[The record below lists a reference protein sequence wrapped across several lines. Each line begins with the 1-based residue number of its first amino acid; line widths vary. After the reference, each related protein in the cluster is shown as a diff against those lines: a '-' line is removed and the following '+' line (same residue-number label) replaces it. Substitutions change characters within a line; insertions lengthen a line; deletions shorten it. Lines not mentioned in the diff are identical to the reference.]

1 MKAGILSDLFRVGV
15 EKPLAYLPLRTVR
28 DICGFEP
35 AFMQGVLERDWHLN
49 TALYSEAEC
58 HIASGALYV
67 WHESSLKHLLDQNT
81 ATLTE
86 AGWPQE
92 PWEFV
97 NCISSHIAPA
107 GTKLFDLIADAYGDK
122 TNPGRT
128 DAPAP

>member
-15 EKPLAYLPLRTVR
+15 EKPLAHLSLRTVR
-28 DICGFEP
+28 DICGFDLP
-35 AFMQGVLERDWHLN
+35 FMRDVLERDWHLN
-49 TALYSEAEC
+49 TALYTEAEC
-58 HIASGALYV
+58 TVTSGALYA
-67 WHESSLKHLLDQNT
+67 WHEPSLKYLLDQN
-81 ATLTE
+81 ATTLAE

-97 NCISSHIAPA
+97 NCVSSHTAPA
-107 GTKLFDLIADAYGDK
+107 KTKLFDLIADAYGDK